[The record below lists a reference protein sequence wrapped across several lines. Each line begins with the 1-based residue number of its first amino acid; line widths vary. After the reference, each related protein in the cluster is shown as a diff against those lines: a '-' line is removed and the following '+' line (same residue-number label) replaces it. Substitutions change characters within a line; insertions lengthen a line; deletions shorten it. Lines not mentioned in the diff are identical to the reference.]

1 MITSNKRPRSKNSN
15 AAKYYTVQNKNRH
28 NQHCK
33 NKQAYA
39 CSPKWRQ
46 AFYFNDW
53 IKRGRKHAAVG
64 TEGTADRRIYCQTQR
79 SISGAIQL
87 NKANVDTLYPPRNIC
102 KSLTHTPAPTAWE
115 IKITIQI
122 TLRSSRRCFLRCM
135 ITYTIILRTILF
147 NQAKS
152 KRAFEFENV
161 FIFYFI
167 FSCLSVEI
175 SLERYCPRSYKFISK
190 TGIVV

>member
-1 MITSNKRPRSKNSN
+1 MITSNKRARSKNSN
-15 AAKYYTVQNKNRH
+15 AAKYCTVQNENRH

-161 FIFYFI
+161 FIFI
-167 FSCLSVEI
+167 FLLHVWAWKLALNAI
-175 SLERYCPRSYKFISK
+175 APGVTSLLVKL
-190 TGIVV
+190 G

>member
-1 MITSNKRPRSKNSN
+1 MITSNKRASSKNSN
-15 AAKYYTVQNKNRH
+15 AAKYYTVQNENRH

-161 FIFYFI
+161 FILI
-167 FSCLSVEI
+167 FLFHVWAWKLALNAI
-175 SLERYCPRSYKFISK
+175 APGVTSLLVKL
-190 TGIVV
+190 G

>member
-15 AAKYYTVQNKNRH
+15 AVKYYTVQNENRY

-161 FIFYFI
+161 FIFI
-167 FSCLSVEI
+167 FLFHVWAWKLALNAI
-175 SLERYCPRSYKFISK
+175 APGVTSLLVKL
-190 TGIVV
+190 G

>member
-1 MITSNKRPRSKNSN
+1 MITSNKRASSKNSN
-15 AAKYYTVQNKNRH
+15 AAKYYTVQNENRH

-161 FIFYFI
+161 FYFLFFYFM
-167 FSCLSVEI
+167 F
-175 SLERYCPRSYKFISK
+175 ER
-190 TGIVV
+190 GN